1 MDRSAPAKVVYF
13 IFVTGNESNWAGDTQ
28 QPHGVLRKALG
39 MKGNPWHPMCATMY
53 MNPRM
58 DRPGQD
64 GPPLRSGVLE
74 DK

>member
-13 IFVTGNESNWAGDTQ
+13 IFVTDTQ